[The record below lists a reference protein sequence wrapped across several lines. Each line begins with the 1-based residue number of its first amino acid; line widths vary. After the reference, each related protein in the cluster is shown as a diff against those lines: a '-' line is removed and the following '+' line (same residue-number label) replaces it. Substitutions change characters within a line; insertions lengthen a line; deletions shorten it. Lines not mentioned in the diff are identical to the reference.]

1 MWSHERNIRT
11 ILGGSKSSTTNTTSS
26 TNGASNTNGLPQ
38 NRAKRANNTNAS
50 SAKTNDTVEF
60 QSAGLERDNETIS
73 TNETPHNTEEDDSNP
88 MKQYY
93 LTEETSRRLKVLAQ
107 RCNRITNTLNRLKI
121 IIVAG
126 LIMVNALTLIY
137 VLYVYFT
144 SPKLVSSDKLWKTA
158 GFITLLNT
166 IPPAL
171 AIGLC
176 GAATET

>member
-1 MWSHERNIRT
+1 
-11 ILGGSKSSTTNTTSS
+11 
-26 TNGASNTNGLPQ
+26 
-38 NRAKRANNTNAS
+38 
-50 SAKTNDTVEF
+50 
-60 QSAGLERDNETIS
+60 
-73 TNETPHNTEEDDSNP
+73 
-88 MKQYY
+88 
-93 LTEETSRRLKVLAQ
+93 
-107 RCNRITNTLNRLKI
+107 
-121 IIVAG
+121 
-126 LIMVNALTLIY
+126 MVNALTLIY